1 MARAGS
7 MGTGWHCSRRACFR
21 TPQGFQLEAVCE
33 MGAPR
38 GRTSRGPITP
48 AAPSPGEALG
58 PAPPPQPRSAGCAQW
73 PLCPVFIVEDTRTHT
88 RGHPPPRPTPW
99 GTPTA
104 QQVWGAEA
112 LSPPRREA
120 RGGRGCSG
128 PAVLAGPAQRG
139 SGWPWRAAAS
149 HWRGL
154 GAAGPPGCPP
164 GAPPAGRGPHAGG
177 ASAGAAPPAPRTRQG
192 GPPSQHPGPPAPGP
206 DGPRGTRTW
215 SKAGA
220 VTTECRT
227 LRAWGTPP
235 CVPPDN

>member
-88 RGHPPPRPTPW
+88 RGHPPPRPTPR

-112 LSPPRREA
+112 RPSVRPAGRHAGGGAAQGPRFWLVPRR
-120 RGGRGCSG
+120 G
-128 PAVLAGPAQRG
+128 VLAGPGER
-139 SGWPWRAAAS
+139 P
-149 HWRGL
+149 L
-154 GAAGPPGCPP
+154 LT
-164 GAPPAGRGPHAGG
+164 GG
-177 ASAGAAPPAPRTRQG
+177 ASGQPGRLAARLALLPQGAARTPAVPAPAQLRLHLGHGRVGHRPSTRARRPPVPT
-192 GPPSQHPGPPAPGP
+192 GPVAPGHGARRALSP
-206 DGPRGTRTW
+206 Q
-215 SKAGA
+215 SAG
-220 VTTECRT
+220 
-227 LRAWGTPP
+227 L
-235 CVPPDN
+235 